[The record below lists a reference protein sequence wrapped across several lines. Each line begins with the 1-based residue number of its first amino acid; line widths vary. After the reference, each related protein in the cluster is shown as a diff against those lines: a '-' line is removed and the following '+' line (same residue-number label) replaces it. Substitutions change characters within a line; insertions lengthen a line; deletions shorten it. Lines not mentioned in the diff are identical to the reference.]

1 MTKLIT
7 EALTYPGYTSVSDY
21 YGIFLVTL
29 EVYSNEFLFSL
40 PFLHITLIYLWI
52 NSQEQEASQYKRKQ
66 EYEQKIQNGL
76 KKKESY
82 KD

>member
-1 MTKLIT
+1 MKGYERQKLIT

-52 NSQEQEASQYKRKQ
+52 NS
-66 EYEQKIQNGL
+66 
-76 KKKESY
+76 
-82 KD
+82 